1 MEIKLLSKENLDRTL
16 EENGR
21 LALSGRTVW
30 KEYNMRLDDQ
40 EHIIAL
46 LELYELRDM
55 GKVEIDNHDN
65 PEYCVC
71 ASGKADEDMEAYVFC
86 IFSSYVNISRKVRR
100 LE

>member
-1 MEIKLLSKENLDRTL
+1 MEIKLLAKENLDRTL

-21 LALSGRTVW
+21 LTLSGRTVW
-30 KEYNMRLDDQ
+30 KEDNVPLDDQ
-40 EHIIAL
+40 EHILAL

-55 GKVEIDNHDN
+55 GKVEIDNDDS

-71 ASGKADEDMEAYVFC
+71 ASGKAGEDMEAYVFC
-86 IFSSYVNISRKVRR
+86 IFSNYVNISRRVRK